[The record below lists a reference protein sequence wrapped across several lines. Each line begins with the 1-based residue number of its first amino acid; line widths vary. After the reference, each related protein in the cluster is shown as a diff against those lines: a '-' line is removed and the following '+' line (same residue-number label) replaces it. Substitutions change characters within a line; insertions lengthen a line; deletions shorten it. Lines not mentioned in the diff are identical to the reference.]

1 MNYKQLLNCL
11 LVIMILMCA
20 LINIRAQEKD
30 APESNPPG
38 ENVVL
43 QWNRV
48 LQDTI
53 RTPGQQPPTIFA
65 VASFSL
71 L

>member
-20 LINIRAQEKD
+20 LINIQAHNTVKVN
-30 APESNPPG
+30 PNPPG
-38 ENVVL
+38 ENVVF

-48 LQDTI
+48 LQETV
-53 RTPGQQPPTIFA
+53 RTPGQQPATFLPCE
-65 VASFSL
+65 VL
-71 L
+71 R